1 MMMVVLLYWIV
12 YDIEPV
18 QAEAQLVVQLEI
30 PDPSANAFSSFVGRK
45 RQERL

>member
-1 MMMVVLLYWIV
+1 MMMVVLYWIV

-18 QAEAQLVVQLEI
+18 QAEARLVVQLKI
-30 PDPSANAFSSFVGRK
+30 PDPSANAFSSFAGRK